1 MNHRSPWHGCSGSR
15 REFLWQVGA
24 GFGGVALSSVMA
36 EDGVFGAM
44 DAAALPHVA
53 ARAKRC
59 IFLFM
64 FGGPPSMD
72 TFDYKPE
79 LQKRNGETVDT
90 ETRRG
95 KVEPNKL
102 LASKRSFKQYG
113 ESGLWCSD
121 AFPHIAKHMDELCL
135 IKSLYTD
142 SFIHGSAVIQANT
155 GRILQGH
162 PSMGS
167 WLSYGLGTDNQNL
180 PSFVVMLDPRGGPI
194 SGAPNWSS
202 GYIPA
207 SHQGTVFR
215 SKGDPILHL
224 SNREGL
230 TREMEREHHDAL
242 ARLNAVHLK
251 ERFGRDDLE
260 ARIKSY
266 ELAYRMQI
274 SAPEVTDLA
283 GESEKTM
290 EMYGIFDKKP
300 DHKWSVGPAHFGR
313 QCLTARRL
321 IERGT
326 RFVQIYSG
334 GGVQQQS
341 WDAHAGQEVNL
352 QIHAPEIDRPIDGL
366 LTDLKQRGLLDET
379 LVVWGGEFGRQ
390 PGTKPNY
397 DVTGRDHNPKGFLY
411 WMAGGGVKPGFSY
424 GETDELGHAAEE
436 NPRHLRDLHA
446 TILHLMGID
455 HEQLTYF
462 YDGLDQKLTG
472 LVPAEP
478 IHEVVA

>member
-1 MNHRSPWHGCSGSR
+1 MTDLPPMLASFPSR
-15 REFLWQVGA
+15 RAFVSQLGA
-24 GFGGVALSSVMA
+24 GFGGVALSGLLA
-36 EDGVFGAM
+36 QEENQ
-44 DAAALPHVA
+44 LPHFA
-53 ARAKRC
+53 AKAKRC

-64 FGGPPSMD
+64 FGGPSSMD

-79 LQKRNGETVDT
+79 LQKRHGQTVEA

-95 KVEPNKL
+95 TIEPNVL

-113 ESGLWCSD
+113 QSGHWCSD
-121 AFPHIAKHMDELCL
+121 SFPQLSQHMDKLCL
-135 IKSLYTD
+135 IKSLYSD
-142 SFIHGSAVIQANT
+142 SFIHGSAVLQANT

-162 PSMGS
+162 PSLGS
-167 WLSYGLGTDNQNL
+167 WLSYGLGTTNENL
-180 PSFVVMLDPRGGPI
+180 PGFVVMLDPRGGPI
-194 SGAPNWSS
+194 SGQPNWSA
-202 GYIPA
+202 GFIPA
-207 SHQGTVFR
+207 THQGTVFR
-215 SKGDPILHL
+215 PKGDAILNL
-224 SNREGL
+224 SNRDGF
-230 TREMEREHHDAL
+230 TREMERDHHDTL
-242 ARLNAVHLK
+242 GKLNAIHK
-251 ERFGRDDLE
+251 RRRWGRDELD

-274 SAPEVTDLA
+274 SAPEVMDLS
-283 GESEKTM
+283 SETHATM
-290 EMYGIFDKKP
+290 ESYGIFDKNP
-300 DHKWSVGPAHFGR
+300 AHKWSVGPEHFGR

-341 WDAHAGQEVNL
+341 WDAHRNQEENL
-352 QIHAPEIDRPIDGL
+352 LIHAPEVDRPISGL
-366 LTDLKQRGLLDET
+366 LTDLERRGLLEDT

-397 DVTGRDHNPKGFLY
+397 DVDGRDHNPKGFLY
-411 WMAGGGVKPGFSY
+411 WMAGAGVKPGFSY
-424 GETDELGHAAEE
+424 GETDELGMAAEK

-455 HEQLTYF
+455 HIRLTYL

-472 LVPAEP
+472 VMEAQP
-478 IHEVVA
+478 INEILA